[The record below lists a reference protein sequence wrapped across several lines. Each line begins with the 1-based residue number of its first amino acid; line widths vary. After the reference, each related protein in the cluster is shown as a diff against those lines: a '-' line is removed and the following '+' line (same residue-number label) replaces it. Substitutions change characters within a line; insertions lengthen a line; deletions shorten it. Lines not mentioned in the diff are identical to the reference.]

1 MNEKSSNLRFQIV
14 VLTLARLIY
23 NTAFRMV
30 YPFLPELSRGLG
42 VERQAIARAISA
54 RAAFGLS
61 GPLLGPLVDRWGRKA
76 AMLVAL
82 GIGGLAF
89 LMIAV
94 KPTYSVLFVGLILFG
109 IGKTILDPSMHA
121 YLGDRIEYQRRGIAI
136 AILEM
141 SWSGG
146 YLIGIPVIGWV
157 ISRSGWSD
165 PFLWLAL
172 LILGSVV
179 VVWRIIPSDVPHPED
194 RPPLTQGLRII
205 VKNPAALAGLVV
217 GVCISASNE
226 VISIIY
232 SEWLEQSFALSVAT
246 LGAATAVIGLAEL
259 GGEGLV
265 AAFVDRVGKRRS
277 VILGIV
283 LNMVMTVSLL
293 LLGRSLAGALTSLF
307 LIYITF
313 EFTLVSCLP
322 LMTELAP
329 AGARATLMASNVSA
343 LYAGRM
349 LGSLIGFPLFESG
362 GLGFT
367 AIPAVFL
374 DVIALAA
381 LLIFIRQE

>member
-1 MNEKSSNLRFQIV
+1 MNAKSSNLRLQII
-14 VLTLARLIY
+14 VLTLIRLIY

-30 YPFLPELSRGLG
+30 YPFLPEMSRGLG

-82 GIGGLAF
+82 GLGGLAF
-89 LMIAV
+89 LMVAL
-94 KPTYSVLFVGLILFG
+94 KPTYSILFAGLILFG

-121 YLGDRIEYQRRGIAI
+121 YLGDRIEYHRRGVAI

-141 SWSGG
+141 SWSGA
-146 YLIGIPVIGWV
+146 YLIGIPVVGLLIA
-157 ISRSGWSD
+157 RSGWSD

-172 LILGSVV
+172 LIFGSAVV
-179 VVWRIIPSDVPHPED
+179 LWQIIPSDIPHPED
-194 RPPLTQGLRII
+194 VPPLTQGIQVIL
-205 VKNPAALAGLVV
+205 KNPAALAGLAL
-217 GVCISASNE
+217 GMCISASNE

-246 LGAATAVIGLAEL
+246 LGAATAVIGLAEW

-277 VILGIV
+277 VILGIG
-283 LNMVMTVSLL
+283 LNILMTVSLL
-293 LLGRSLAGALTSLF
+293 LLGRSLIGALISLF
-307 LIYITF
+307 LIYLTF
-313 EFTLVSCLP
+313 EFTLVSALP

-329 AGARATLMASNVSA
+329 SARATLMASNVSA

-367 AIPAVFL
+367 VIPAVVF

>member
-1 MNEKSSNLRFQIV
+1 MNEKSPSLRLQITV
-14 VLTLARLIY
+14 FTLARLIY
-23 NTAFRMV
+23 NVAFRMV

-42 VERQAIARAISA
+42 VEPQAIAGAISA
-54 RAAFGLS
+54 RSVFGLS

-89 LMIAV
+89 LMVAV
-94 KPTYSVLFVGLILFG
+94 RPTYGMLFTGLILVG

-121 YLGDRIEYQRRGIAI
+121 YLGDRIEYQRRGMAI
-136 AILEM
+136 GIIEM
-141 SWSGG
+141 SWSGA
-146 YLIGIPVIGWV
+146 YLIGIPVVGWV
-157 ISRSGWSD
+157 MARSGWSE

-172 LILGSVV
+172 LIFGSAIVL
-179 VVWRIIPSDVPHPED
+179 WRIIPSDVPHPED
-194 RPPLTQGLRII
+194 RPPLMQGIGSIL
-205 VKNPAALAGLVV
+205 KNPAALAGLAV
-217 GVCISASNE
+217 GVCISTSNE
-226 VISIIY
+226 LISIIY

-246 LGAATAVIGLAEL
+246 LGVVTAVIGVAEL

-277 VILGIV
+277 VMLGIG
-283 LNMVMTVSLL
+283 LNIVMTGSLL
-293 LLGRSLAGALTSLF
+293 LLGRSLAGALISLA

-313 EFTLVSCLP
+313 EFTLVSCIP
-322 LMTELAP
+322 LMTELVP
-329 AGARATLMASNVSA
+329 DARATLMASNISA

-349 LGSLIGFPLFESG
+349 LGSLIGFPLFEN

-367 AIPAVFL
+367 VIPAVLF

-381 LLIFIRQE
+381 VLFFIRHE